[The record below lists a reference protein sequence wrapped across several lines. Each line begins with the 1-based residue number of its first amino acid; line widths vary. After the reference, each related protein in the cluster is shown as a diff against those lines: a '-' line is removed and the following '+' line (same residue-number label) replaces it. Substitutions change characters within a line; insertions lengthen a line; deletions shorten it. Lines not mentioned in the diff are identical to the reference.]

1 MPTFTINP
9 NDPVLVEFETKRGTQ
24 KTARGTDDLPE
35 KSEKALEKSMNTIH
49 NMADRMVNAVSDLKL
64 KPSSF
69 ELAFGIKLT
78 AETGALIAKA
88 GGEANFNV
96 KLTWNNQDA

>member
-9 NDPVLVEFETKRGTQ
+9 NDPVLIEFETERGVRQ
-24 KTARGTDDLPE
+24 AAGRPDDLSE

-49 NMADRMVNAVSDLKL
+49 NMADRMVHAVSDLKL